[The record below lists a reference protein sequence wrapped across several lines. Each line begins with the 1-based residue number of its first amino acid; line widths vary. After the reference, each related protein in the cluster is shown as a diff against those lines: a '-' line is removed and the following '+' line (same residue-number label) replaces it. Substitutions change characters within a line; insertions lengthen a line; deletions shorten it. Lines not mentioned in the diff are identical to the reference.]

1 MSRLDSEYTEN
12 TPVIDIDTVPSFA
25 LTSYCH
31 YCYEDKCNTVGHVS
45 TQCKAWFCRTAC
57 YMLYVHE
64 NKIVQYPPSIVREL
78 VELRKDYIHPVLV
91 NHRKHKLRLN

>member
-12 TPVIDIDTVPSFA
+12 TPVIDVDTVPSFA

-31 YCYEDKCNTVGHVS
+31 YCYEDKSNTVGHTS
-45 TQCKAWFCRTAC
+45 TQCKAWFCRNAC

-64 NKIVQYPPSIVREL
+64 NKIIQYPPSIVREL
-78 VELRKDYIHPVLV
+78 VELRKNYIHPVLV
-91 NHRKHKLRLN
+91 NNRKHKLRL